1 MGVSTMNQ
9 VGIFILIAGSIMTI
23 LGTGKRITKTWGIK
37 EGKRD
42 YLLPVGIV
50 VICLGVILAFVL

>member
-1 MGVSTMNQ
+1 MNQ

-23 LGTGKRITKTWGIK
+23 FGTGKRITKTWGVK

-42 YLLPVGIV
+42 LLLPIGIV
-50 VICLGVILAFVL
+50 GICLGVILAFVL